1 MRNDMA
7 KVIVERPR
15 VRPFKSRKGR
25 RCALEDMPTR
35 EGMRRAASLSGC
47 FNFPASENSIEWLP
61 KQAGI
66 WIVQEGR

>member
-1 MRNDMA
+1 MPLIHAPAPYSDLPLQA
-7 KVIVERPR
+7 AWLLA
-15 VRPFKSRKGR
+15 GR
-25 RCALEDMPTR
+25 SQGQLR
-35 EGMRRAASLSGC
+35 RRALSLDRSAAVC